1 VLEDELAGLAEWLCR
16 ITVEVGTGRGSHGAG
31 VVWGADGLVVTNA
44 HVAVQGPLEVRLYDG
59 RTLPARLVR
68 RDPAR
73 DLAALRIAVSG
84 LPTGE
89 PAEASRVGQLVVA
102 VGHPL
107 GLARAVSLGV
117 VHAVPRGGPDP
128 LARFLRSDV
137 RLAPGNS
144 GGPLADVAGRVLG
157 LNTLVAESLACAIPS
172 AAVGRFL
179 HDAASSGRAA

>member
-1 VLEDELAGLAEWLCR
+1 VLEDELTGLAEWIRR
-16 ITVEVGTGRGSHGAG
+16 ITVEVGTGRGLHGAG
-31 VVWGADGLVVTNA
+31 VMWRADGLVVTNA
-44 HVAVQGPLEVRLYDG
+44 HVAVPGPLEVRLYDG
-59 RTLPARLVR
+59 RTMPARLVR

-84 LPTGE
+84 LPTAE
-89 PAEASRVGQLVVA
+89 PVAASRVGQLVVA

-117 VHAVPRGGPDP
+117 VHAPPGEGPDP

-157 LNTLVAESLACAIPS
+157 LNTLVAGTLACAIPS
-172 AAVGRFL
+172 AAVERFL
-179 HDAASSGRAA
+179 GDAAWSGRAA